1 MISPKITGAIITGI
15 IVVVGVV
22 LIYPALRLD
31 SHNSHAVENQVLL
44 TFNIINSTNL
54 PTWCND
60 LSKFLQD
67 NKIHSTIFI
76 TGVMAD
82 TYPNCVTSLGKNS
95 DVGSMTYTY
104 DAITGSHSNFTGQLG
119 KVQQGKAA
127 VDKHGKINSTVFR
140 APHGIV
146 DDKIFSLLTR
156 LHIVAD
162 FSSNDHYNI
171 YTNGGSG
178 RIFYKYPISLGNTS
192 DSKFSVKD
200 PKIPMMVNFY
210 NYDSISKIKD
220 FVNSASK
227 NPHQFV
233 TTSELIRNTVHS
245 NS

>member
-1 MISPKITGAIITGI
+1 MINPKITGAIITVI
-15 IVVVGVV
+15 IIIVGVV

-31 SHNSHAVENQVLL
+31 SHVIQNQVLL

-54 PTWCND
+54 PAWCND

-82 TYPNCVTSLGKNS
+82 TYPNCVASLTTYN

-104 DAITGSHSNFTGQLG
+104 DPITNSNSNFTGQLS
-119 KVQQGKAA
+119 KIQQGKAA
-127 VDKHGKINSTVFR
+127 VDNQGKLNSTVFR

-162 FSSNDHYNI
+162 FSYNDHYNI
-171 YTNGGSG
+171 YTTGASG
-178 RIFYKYPISLGNTS
+178 KIFYRYPSSLSNTS
-192 DSKFSVKD
+192 DSKLAGRDS
-200 PKIPMMVNFY
+200 KIPAMVNFY

-220 FVNSASK
+220 FINSASK

-233 TTSELIRNTVHS
+233 TASELIRNTVQ
-245 NS
+245 

>member
-1 MISPKITGAIITGI
+1 MINPKITGAIITVI
-15 IVVVGVV
+15 IIIVGVV

-31 SHNSHAVENQVLL
+31 SHVIQNQVLL

-54 PTWCND
+54 PAWCND

-82 TYPNCVTSLGKNS
+82 TYPNCVASLTTYN

-104 DAITGSHSNFTGQLG
+104 DPITNSNSNFTGQLS
-119 KVQQGKAA
+119 KIQQGKAA
-127 VDKHGKINSTVFR
+127 VDNQGKLNSTVFR

-162 FSSNDHYNI
+162 FSYNDHYNI
-171 YTNGGSG
+171 YTTGASG
-178 RIFYKYPISLGNTS
+178 KIFYRYPSSLSNTS

-220 FVNSASK
+220 FINSASK

-233 TTSELIRNTVHS
+233 TASELIRNTVQ
-245 NS
+245 

>member
-1 MISPKITGAIITGI
+1 MISPKTTGAIITVII
-15 IVVVGVV
+15 IVIGVA

-31 SHNSHAVENQVLL
+31 NHVSPDNHVSQNQVLL

-54 PTWCND
+54 PTWCHD

-76 TGVMAD
+76 TGVMAN
-82 TYPNCVTSLGKNS
+82 TYPNCVASLAKYN

-104 DAITGSHSNFTGQLG
+104 DIITNSHSNFTGQLS

-127 VDKHGKINSTVFR
+127 VDKQGKINSTVFR

-146 DDKIFSLLTR
+146 DDKISSLLTR

-162 FSSNDHYNI
+162 FSYNDHYNI
-171 YTNGGSG
+171 YTNGASG
-178 RIFYKYPISLGNTS
+178 KIFYRYPISLGNTS

-200 PKIPMMVNFY
+200 PKIPVMVNFY

-220 FVNSASK
+220 FINLASK

-233 TTSELIRNTVHS
+233 TASELIRNTVQ
-245 NS
+245 